1 MNTAKTKRQVTVAAT
16 QMACDNELENN
27 LQRAEALVREA
38 HDQGSQIILIQ
49 ELFASPYSCK
59 DQDARYVPAH
69 RQS

>member
-49 ELFASPYSCK
+49 ELFASPYFCK

>member
-1 MNTAKTKRQVTVAAT
+1 MNTAKTNRQVTVAAT
-16 QMACDNELENN
+16 QMACDSEIGTN

-38 HDQGSQIILIQ
+38 HGKGAQIILIQ
-49 ELFASPYSCK
+49 ELFAAPYFCK